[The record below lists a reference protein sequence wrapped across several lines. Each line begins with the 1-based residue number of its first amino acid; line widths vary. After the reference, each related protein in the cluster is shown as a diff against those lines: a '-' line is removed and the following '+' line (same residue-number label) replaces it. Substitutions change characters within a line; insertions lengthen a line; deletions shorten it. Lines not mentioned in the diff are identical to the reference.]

1 MKKVFSKILKLL
13 LSFVGFKGYSST
25 LMLKALK
32 KDIINKDIPF
42 RSKIWAWRRGFLGTR
57 VFTYGIN
64 ESNYK
69 NHMPDF
75 DYFKLHPING
85 KYSKWIDD
93 KLTMKY
99 ILAPFNEFL
108 PKYYFQIDD
117 GMILKLMDL
126 PEGIN
131 ANIEGIIQLL
141 LTDGN
146 LAVKRL
152 GGSLGEGFY
161 RLTYNNGDF
170 YINTNK
176 ACIQQ
181 VVELLSNLRGYLVT
195 EYIIAHKD
203 IRKVYDV
210 TPNTLRVLVIKDRGK
225 KAQITGGFMRFGTKE
240 SGLLEITD
248 AALFLQL

>member
-141 LTDGN
+141 KTEGN
-146 LAVKRL
+146 
-152 GGSLGEGFY
+152 
-161 RLTYNNGDF
+161 
-170 YINTNK
+170 
-176 ACIQQ
+176 
-181 VVELLSNLRGYLVT
+181 
-195 EYIIAHKD
+195 
-203 IRKVYDV
+203 
-210 TPNTLRVLVIKDRGK
+210 
-225 KAQITGGFMRFGTKE
+225 
-240 SGLLEITD
+240 
-248 AALFLQL
+248 